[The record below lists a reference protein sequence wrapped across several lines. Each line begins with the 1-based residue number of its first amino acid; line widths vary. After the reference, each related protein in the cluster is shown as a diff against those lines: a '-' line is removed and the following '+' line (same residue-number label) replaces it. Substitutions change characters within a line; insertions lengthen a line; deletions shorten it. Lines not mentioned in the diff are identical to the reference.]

1 MEGLDMICS
10 GVYRKRF
17 AVPALSLSFLFL
29 AFSGEA
35 FAAGITVI
43 PNWTTLIQAANF
55 IILVFILNIVL
66 YRPIRNILIQRRE
79 KIEGL
84 EQTVENATGDL
95 AEKEATYA
103 SGIREARKKGLQE
116 KDALVNAATEEEK
129 AIIDR
134 INAEALAELNT
145 VKAKVAEEVDMARGA
160 LLKEVDSFAND
171 IGAKILGRAV

>member
-1 MEGLDMICS
+1 MICS
-10 GVYRKRF
+10 GLYRKRF

-43 PNWTTLIQAANF
+43 PNWTTFIQAANF
-55 IILVFILNIVL
+55 IVLVFILNIVL
-66 YRPIRNILIQRRE
+66 YRPIRNILIQRKE

-116 KDALVNAATEEEK
+116 KDALVNAASEEEK

-145 VKAKVAEEVDMARGA
+145 VKAKVAKEVDVARGA
-160 LLKEVDSFAND
+160 LLKEVDSFANE
-171 IGAKILGRAV
+171 IGVKILGRAV

>member
-1 MEGLDMICS
+1 MICS
-10 GVYRKRF
+10 GFYRKRF

-43 PNWTTLIQAANF
+43 PNWTTLLQAANF

-66 YRPIRNILIQRRE
+66 YRPIRNILIQRRQ

-95 AEKEATYA
+95 TEKEATYA
-103 SGIREARKKGLQE
+103 SGIRDARKKGLQE

-134 INAEALAELNT
+134 INAEALAELHT
-145 VKAKVAEEVDMARGA
+145 VKAKVAKEVDMARNA
-160 LLKEVDSFAND
+160 LLKEVDSFANE

>member
-1 MEGLDMICS
+1 MICS
-10 GVYRKRF
+10 GFYRKRF

-43 PNWTTLIQAANF
+43 PNWTTLLQAANF

-66 YRPIRNILIQRRE
+66 YRPIRNILIQRRQ

-116 KDALVNAATEEEK
+116 KDALVNAAAEEEK
-129 AIIDR
+129 AIIDK

-145 VKAKVAEEVDMARGA
+145 VKKKVAKEVDMARDA
-160 LLKEVDSFAND
+160 LLREVDSFAND

>member
-1 MEGLDMICS
+1 MICS
-10 GVYRKRF
+10 GLYRKRF

-29 AFSGEA
+29 SFSGEA

-43 PNWTTLIQAANF
+43 PNWTTFIQAANF

-66 YRPIRNILIQRRE
+66 YRPIRNILVQRKE
-79 KIEGL
+79 KIDGL

-116 KDALVNAATEEEK
+116 KDALVNAASEEEK

-145 VKAKVAEEVDMARGA
+145 VKAKVAKEVDVARGT
-160 LLKEVDSFAND
+160 LLKEVDGFANE

>member
-10 GVYRKRF
+10 GFYRKRF

-43 PNWTTLIQAANF
+43 PNWTTLLQAANF
-55 IILVFILNIVL
+55 IILVFVLNIVL
-66 YRPIRNILIQRRE
+66 YRPIRNILIQRRQ

-116 KDALVNAATEEEK
+116 KDALVSAATEEEK
-129 AIIDR
+129 AIIDK

-145 VKAKVAEEVDMARGA
+145 VKKKVAKEVDMARDA
-160 LLKEVDSFAND
+160 LLREVDSFAND

>member
-1 MEGLDMICS
+1 MICS
-10 GVYRKRF
+10 GLYRKRF
-17 AVPALSLSFLFL
+17 AVPALSVSFLFL
-29 AFSGEA
+29 ALSGEA

-43 PNWTTLIQAANF
+43 PNWTTFIQAANF
-55 IILVFILNIVL
+55 IVLVFILNIVL
-66 YRPIRNILIQRRE
+66 YRPIRNILIQRKE
-79 KIEGL
+79 KIGGL
-84 EQTVENATGDL
+84 EQTVENAIGDL

-134 INAEALAELNT
+134 INAEALAELIT
-145 VKAKVAEEVDMARGA
+145 VKEKVAKEVDMARDA
-160 LLKEVDSFAND
+160 LLREVDSFAND

>member
-1 MEGLDMICS
+1 MICS
-10 GVYRKRF
+10 GFYRKRF
-17 AVPALSLSFLFL
+17 AVPALSVSFLFL
-29 AFSGEA
+29 AFGGEA

-43 PNWTTLIQAANF
+43 PNWTTLLQAANF

-66 YRPIRNILIQRRE
+66 YRPIRNILIQRRQ

-129 AIIDR
+129 AIIDK

-145 VKAKVAEEVDMARGA
+145 VKKKVAKEVDMARDA
-160 LLKEVDSFAND
+160 LLSEVDSFAND

>member
-1 MEGLDMICS
+1 MICS
-10 GVYRKRF
+10 GLYRKRF

-43 PNWTTLIQAANF
+43 PNWTTFIQAANF
-55 IILVFILNIVL
+55 IVLVFILNIVL
-66 YRPIRNILIQRRE
+66 YRPIRNILIQRKE

-116 KDALVNAATEEEK
+116 KDALVNAASEEEK

-145 VKAKVAEEVDMARGA
+145 VKAKVAKEVDVARSA
-160 LLKEVDSFAND
+160 LLKEVDSFANE
-171 IGAKILGRAV
+171 IGVKILGRAV

>member
-1 MEGLDMICS
+1 MICS
-10 GVYRKRF
+10 GLYRKRF

-29 AFSGEA
+29 AFCGEA

-43 PNWTTLIQAANF
+43 PNWTTFIQAANF
-55 IILVFILNIVL
+55 IVLVFILNIVL
-66 YRPIRNILIQRRE
+66 YRPIRNILIQRKE
-79 KIEGL
+79 KIGGL
-84 EQTVENATGDL
+84 EQTVENAIGDL

-145 VKAKVAEEVDMARGA
+145 VKAKVAKEVDAARGA
-160 LLKEVDSFAND
+160 LLKEVDSFANE